1 MGVIFIDRSNKEKA
15 IEAMQPALEAL
26 KKGTSIAISP
36 EGTRSKDQTL
46 GKFKKG
52 AFHMAMQAGVPIIPI
67 IIKNAH
73 DAMPKGSAF
82 LRPSHIEVVV
92 LEPVDLSD
100 WTIKNLDSHITEF
113 RDLFLKELNQ
123 VP

>member
-1 MGVIFIDRSNKEKA
+1 MGVIFIDRSNRAKA
-15 IEAMQPALEAL
+15 IEAMQPAVEAL
-26 KKGTSIAISP
+26 KNGVSIAISP

-52 AFHMAMQAGVPIIPI
+52 AFHIAMQAGVPIVPI

-82 LRPSHIEVVV
+82 LRPSNIEIVV
-92 LEPVDLSD
+92 LEPVNVSNWD
-100 WTIKNLDSHITEF
+100 IKNLDNHIKEF
-113 RDLFLKELNQ
+113 RDLFLKELKQ
-123 VP
+123 EG

>member
-1 MGVIFIDRSNKEKA
+1 
-15 IEAMQPALEAL
+15 
-26 KKGTSIAISP
+26 
-36 EGTRSKDQTL
+36 
-46 GKFKKG
+46 
-52 AFHMAMQAGVPIIPI
+52 MAMQAGVPIIPI